1 MLNIWIIAAGAAVA
15 AAAYVARRGRRRR
28 LSGPETSIEPV
39 STEWLS
45 DARGRRGDETW

>member
-1 MLNIWIIAAGAAVA
+1 MINIWIIAAGAAVA

-45 DARGRRGDETW
+45 DARGRRDETW